1 MMYHPAMAQQLA
13 AEHQRDLLG
22 HARRHHQARTA
33 RAARP
38 AAVARTRPPLLRRVH
53 AVLTSH

>member
-13 AEHQRDLLG
+13 AERQRDLLD
-22 HARRHHQARTA
+22 HARRHRRARTA
-33 RAARP
+33 RACRP
-38 AAVARTRPPLLRRVH
+38 AAVTRTRPLLRRVH

>member
-13 AEHQRDLLG
+13 AERQRDLLD
-22 HARRHHQARTA
+22 HARRHRQARTA

-38 AAVARTRPPLLRRVH
+38 AVATRTRPLLRRVQ